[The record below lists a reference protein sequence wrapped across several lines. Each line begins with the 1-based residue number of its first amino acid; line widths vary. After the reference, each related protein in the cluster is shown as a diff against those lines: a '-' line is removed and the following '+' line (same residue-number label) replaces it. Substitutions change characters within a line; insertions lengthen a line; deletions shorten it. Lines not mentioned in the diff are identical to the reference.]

1 MVVRT
6 GNQQME
12 RFSNIQRIVD
22 ALEEGLFLFDNDGVI
37 LQWNAAAERILGYL
51 RDEMIGRSAYIVLR
65 GWTQPWQRD
74 PDMHVT
80 RISEFGEVVCVENK
94 EGLERM
100 LSIRA
105 VPYLND
111 SGEIAGGV
119 GTFRDIGRQLEE
131 LALAQRIQRTLL
143 KSKPDNGGIR
153 IEHTLVSHDVVG
165 GDHFKLVKQ
174 NEDRYLLFVGDFT
187 GQGVV
192 GAMYTVMLD
201 KLLDEHGP
209 GAESPASFAAWL
221 NAELDS
227 VMSPGYY
234 CNAVI
239 GVFELD
245 KRTFTYVQAGSPA
258 FLSCA
263 PGGGVNEHESNSPPL
278 GMFTEAKFTQEE
290 MGIEPGHCFLIYS
303 DGIVEAMNRHGEEIG
318 IEGVRMVAREFH
330 LKNGDWAPQ
339 DFLDRIKA
347 KHAEHA
353 FEDDVLIVKVTVP

>member
-1 MVVRT
+1 
-6 GNQQME
+6 ME

-37 LQWNAAAERILGYL
+37 LQWNAAAERILGYF
-51 RDEMIGRSAYIVLR
+51 RDEMVGRSAYVVLR

-80 RISEFGEVVCVENK
+80 RIGEFGEVICVENK

-111 SGEIAGGV
+111 GGEIAGGV
-119 GTFRDIGRQLEE
+119 GTFRDIGRHLEE

-143 KSKPDNGGIR
+143 KGKPENGGI
-153 IEHTLVSHDVVG
+153 IVEHTLVSHEVVG
-165 GDHFKLVKQ
+165 GDHFKLVRQDEK
-174 NEDRYLLFVGDFT
+174 RYLLFVGDFT
-187 GQGVV
+187 GHGVV
-192 GAMYTVMLD
+192 GAMYTVMVD

-209 GAESPASFAAWL
+209 GAESPVGLAAWL
-221 NAELDS
+221 NSELDAVVS
-227 VMSPGYY
+227 AGYY

-239 GVFELD
+239 GAFDLS

-263 PGGGVNEHESNSPPL
+263 PGGEISEHQSNSPPL
-278 GMFTEAKFTQEE
+278 AMFTEANFTQEE
-290 MGIEPGHCFLIYS
+290 MRIEPGHCFLIYS

-318 IEGVRMVAREFH
+318 IEGIRMVAREFH
-330 LKNGDWAPQ
+330 MKRADWVPQ
-339 DFLDRIKA
+339 DFLDRIKE
-347 KHAEHA
+347 KHAEHT
-353 FEDDVLIVKVTVP
+353 FKDDVLIVKVTVP